1 MSAHLADLVRDAERS
16 ARFGI
21 EHVEHVYRQG
31 RAALD
36 AGDLGRLALH
46 LRRIEPTWKLGSVE
60 SKRLARS
67 LIQSGESIDRVCA
80 MAQISRTTCWRLR
93 TSENAQHVPNRPPE
107 PAVQS
112 AASVSNPAGA
122 MDGTRA
128 FVSGSRAPIVHI
140 DATSGA
146 NW

>member
-1 MSAHLADLVRDAERS
+1 MSARLADLVRDAERS

-21 EHVEHVYRQG
+21 EHVEHIYSQG
-31 RAALD
+31 RDVLD

-46 LRRIEPTWKLGSVE
+46 LRRIDPKWKLGRVE
-60 SKRLARS
+60 RKRLAVS
-67 LIQSGESIDRVCA
+67 LIESGESIDQVCA
-80 MAQISRTTCWRLR
+80 MAQLSRTTCWRLR

-122 MDGTRA
+122 MDGTRVS
-128 FVSGSRAPIVHI
+128 VSGSRAPIVHF

-146 NW
+146 SW